1 MTLTDLIQM
10 LEGNDLI
17 FVNDNGEIK
26 VNDDC
31 EILIAQQAHYP
42 LEYQI
47 RDIAL
52 VEIDNKSVLYVVEGE
67 QNGYLSEEAENQI
80 W

>member
-1 MTLTDLIQM
+1 MTLTDLIRR
-10 LEGNDLI
+10 LEDDGLI
-17 FVNDNGEIK
+17 FVEDGGIGINE
-26 VNDDC
+26 DC
-31 EILIAQQAHYP
+31 EILMAQQPNWP
-42 LEYQI
+42 LEFQV

-67 QNGYLSEEAENQI
+67 QNGYLPQEANEQI